1 MHELVSWTLKA
12 SLPAKMITKI
22 DVNKNISRKMSNI
35 ILLSYIFG
43 HVSFRVLF
51 FVQIKG
57 QLIIIIITI
66 IIILLLMLI
75 SKTKTEKKK
84 KKQKKKLPSNIKR
97 SVPKQA
103 IYIKY
108 GFTLTSQVNFKKVI
122 DSSCFQTFSL
132 EKFKKISP

>member
-1 MHELVSWTLKA
+1 
-12 SLPAKMITKI
+12 MITKI

-75 SKTKTEKKK
+75 SKTKTEKK
-84 KKQKKKLPSNIKR
+84 QKKKLPSNIKR